1 MFESNKPRYLTR
13 GVDLEIPLEIQLFLW
28 TAIDKMPEPKDY
40 LQVFNLTIE
49 NGMQIVKHS
58 SEQPKF
64 NMTYVLPTA
73 GQTVTQKIYVIDDGV
88 HCTMLLAEEY

>member
-40 LQVFNLTIE
+40 LQVFNLTVE
-49 NGMQIVKHS
+49 NGLQIVKHS

-64 NMTYVLPTA
+64 DMTYVLPTA
-73 GQTVTQKIYVIDDGV
+73 EQTVTQKIYVIDDGV

>member
-40 LQVFNLTIE
+40 LQMFNLTVE

-73 GQTVTQKIYVIDDGV
+73 EQTVTQKIYVIDDGD